1 MNDCKLFINE
11 SVPKILFHFLVN
23 TKTLTKRQLYSVW
36 TYDEKNY
43 GKNEQSYE
51 TTISIYSP
59 TLLRVT
65 H

>member
-36 TYDEKNY
+36 TYDEKIMAKMNNHTRQRY
-43 GKNEQSYE
+43 RY
-51 TTISIYSP
+51 I
-59 TLLRVT
+59 LRLCYA
-65 H
+65 